1 MLSQAVVRALHKKQ
15 KLSAVVLQAAAMFPE
30 LGRATLNST
39 NLHHTLCDRF
49 KGNRFCKH
57 LSETFEFRWS
67 LELCKARVNAPLAIQ
82 RKSQSQCLQTNTSV
96 VSLQNC
102 QVVFLAI
109 LDLDS
114 LGPFWR
120 IVEQRF
126 GSCIS
131 RKLLSRR
138 LGNPEAAM
146 KCFESALEA
155 CNEVHV
161 FL

>member
-1 MLSQAVVRALHKKQ
+1 MSLSQAVARALHKKQ

-39 NLHHTLCDRF
+39 NLHHTLRDRF
-49 KGNRFCKH
+49 KGNRFCKD

-82 RKSQSQCLQTNTSV
+82 RKSQSQCLQTNKSV

-114 LGPFWR
+114 LGPLTDCGAEIWELHFSQTSQQA
-120 IVEQRF
+120 I
-126 GSCIS
+126 GKS
-131 RKLLSRR
+131 RS
-138 LGNPEAAM
+138 
-146 KCFESALEA
+146 
-155 CNEVHV
+155 CNEM
-161 FL
+161 L